1 MKRHL
6 LGIDIGSGSCKVCAL
21 DEAGSYVGSVSK
33 EYSPLCPHPGWFEQD
48 PMDWFRAF
56 VDCLRA
62 LERESH
68 VDPGSISAVAATGQM
83 KGATFV
89 GRSGQVVRPT
99 ILWND
104 LRNTAEVED
113 VKARHG
119 DLLSEISFNP
129 FNTTSTFAKALWLQK
144 NEPRCWEETS
154 QILFPKD
161 FIAYKLTGNLQ
172 TDVTE
177 ASAFCFFNAR
187 TQQWWPDETFQR
199 LGFPKEK
206 LPDVRRSTEVIGT
219 VSREA
224 AEATGLSKG
233 IPVAAGGSDATVE
246 SLSIGLV
253 GPSQCKIRLGTA
265 GALVT
270 VVNDL
275 DNVEKGKY
283 YVWSYLLPNTWMLD
297 NNTRSCAQATTWFRN
312 VFLKE
317 VDSSD
322 AAYQRIAAEA
332 AEVPPGAEG
341 LFFHP
346 YLLGEDSPYWD
357 PRLRGSFFG
366 FQAGHTRA
374 HFARAVYEGTAFAL
388 RDARSGFGRMAS
400 GFSEYLLVGG
410 GTRNPVWTSIICDVL
425 GVDAKILPHSDA
437 SHGAC
442 MIAGIGCGAFA
453 GVDEAI
459 QCCVGTGR
467 WVRFCQERHRTYG
480 ELFGRYREMKGTFD
494 GVYAIPGFSDGSASK
509 AGRQA

>member
-1 MKRHL
+1 MKSNL
-6 LGIDIGSGSCKVCAL
+6 LGVDIGSGSCKVCVL
-21 DEAGSYVGSVSK
+21 DEAGSYVGSASK
-33 EYSPLCPHPGWFEQD
+33 EYSPLCPRPGWFEQD

-56 VDCLRA
+56 TDCLRA
-62 LERESH
+62 LSVEFA
-68 VDPGSISAVAATGQM
+68 VDPGSIIAVAATGQM
-83 KGATFV
+83 KGATFI

-104 LRNTAEVED
+104 IRNAAEVRD
-113 VKARHG
+113 LKASHG

-129 FNTTSTFAKALWLQK
+129 FNTTSTLAKALWLQR

-154 QILFPKD
+154 RIVFPKD
-161 FIAYKLTGNLQ
+161 FIAYTLTGNLQ

-177 ASAFCFFNAR
+177 ASAYCFFNAR
-187 TQQWWPDETFQR
+187 TQQWWPDDVFQR

-206 LPDVRRSTEVIGT
+206 LPEVRRSTDVIGT
-219 VSREA
+219 VSKKA
-224 AEATGLSKG
+224 SEATGLRAG

-253 GPSQCKIRLGTA
+253 GTSQCKIRLGTA

-270 VVNDL
+270 VIKNL
-275 DNVEKGKY
+275 DCVEKGKY
-283 YVWSYLLPNTWMLD
+283 YVWSYLFPDTWMLD

-317 VDSSD
+317 VESSG
-322 AAYQRIAAEA
+322 AAFERIAGEA
-332 AEVPPGAEG
+332 AEIPPGAEG

-357 PRLRGSFFG
+357 SRLRGSFFG
-366 FQAGHTRA
+366 FQAGHSRA

-388 RDARSGFGRMAS
+388 RDARSGFGKLADE
-400 GFSEYLLVGG
+400 FSEYLLVGG

-437 SHGAC
+437 SLGAC
-442 MIAGIGCGAFA
+442 MLAGICASAFS
-453 GVDEAI
+453 GTEEAI
-459 QCCVGTGR
+459 RSCVGTER
-467 WVRFCQERHRTYG
+467 WVRCSPERHRIYE
-480 ELFGRYREMKGTFD
+480 ELFNTYREMKKTLD
-494 GVYAIPGFSDGSASK
+494 GAYAIPGFSDGSRSEM
-509 AGRQA
+509 GRQR